1 MLFNNI
7 DAHPILFLYNKKTW
21 KYSNEYKFTEHCFC
35 ITTIY
40 KSTFVSEES
49 NASEIAGS
57 SPIIGERHGSA
68 SGSTSPVAASKASK
82 AASTDPW
89 PTQTDED
96 IDRLVALH
104 KVCYTV
110 TSY

>member
-1 MLFNNI
+1 MLLLNNI
-7 DAHPILFLYNKKTW
+7 
-21 KYSNEYKFTEHCFC
+21 
-35 ITTIY
+35 
-40 KSTFVSEES
+40 FVTEES

-68 SGSTSPVAASKASK
+68 SGSASPVAVSKATK

-104 KVCYTV
+104 KVCYTCV
-110 TSY
+110 QNLKWDAYVSK